1 MTMERR
7 IMLAEE
13 LTLYVKEATERGT
26 IQELENILLK
36 LNGVE
41 RALVDTEDGEVKIS
55 YDGSQISRKEVEEN
69 IQQNGF
75 SVT

>member
-1 MTMERR
+1 M
-7 IMLAEE
+7 AEE
-13 LTLYVKEATERGT
+13 LTLYVKEATEQGT
-26 IQELENILLK
+26 IQDLENILLK

>member
-1 MTMERR
+1 
-7 IMLAEE
+7 MLAEE

>member
-1 MTMERR
+1 
-7 IMLAEE
+7 MLAEE
-13 LTLYVKEATERGT
+13 LTLYVKEATEQGT
-26 IQELENILLK
+26 IQDLENILLK

>member
-1 MTMERR
+1 M
-7 IMLAEE
+7 AEE

-26 IQELENILLK
+26 IQDLENILLK

-55 YDGSQISRKEVEEN
+55 YDGSQISRKEVEVN